1 MYIILVLEP
10 LDTSPMYIDDDDI
23 ADWYTYLENK
33 NIKKN

>member
-10 LDTSPMYIDDDDI
+10 LDTSPMYIDDDI